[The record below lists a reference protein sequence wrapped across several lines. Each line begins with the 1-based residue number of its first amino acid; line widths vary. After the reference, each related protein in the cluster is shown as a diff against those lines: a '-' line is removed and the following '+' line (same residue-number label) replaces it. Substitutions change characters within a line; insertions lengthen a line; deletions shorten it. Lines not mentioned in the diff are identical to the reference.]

1 MQYAANAYAKTQTA
15 ALPPRDLEATLLLK
29 AASRLQALLDD
40 WEGRKQDVDSAVTY
54 NRKLWTIL
62 ASSATEETSPLP
74 MALKQNVASL
84 AFFVFNR
91 SLDVMIAPAP
101 EKISPLVNINREIAA
116 GLRARPQ
123 AA

>member
-1 MQYAANAYAKTQTA
+1 MHYGASAYARTEKA
-15 ALPPRDLEATLLLK
+15 ALPPRDLEASLLLK
-29 AASRLQALLDD
+29 AAARLQALIDD
-40 WEGRKQDVDSAVTY
+40 WAGKQDDVDAAITY

-62 ASSATEETSPLP
+62 ATSATEDSNPLP
-74 MALKQNVASL
+74 VAIKQNFGRL

-91 SLDVMIAPAP
+91 SLDIQIAPAP
-101 EKISPLVNINREIAA
+101 DKIAPLVNINREIAA